1 MNGLDRIGRAVR
13 LLALALAVAGGIGL
27 TAITLITVFSVT
39 GRAFLAYGLGPV
51 PGDFELVE
59 AGTAFAIFAFLPWAH
74 LARGHASVEIL
85 TMSFSA
91 TANRVIDVIGDALML
106 LIAVVLT
113 YQHWLGTLDK
123 IAYRETTFILRFPIW
138 WAYAAGLVGAV
149 AFVVIAA
156 FCLVRSLAALKSGQ
170 SVSAEGPVH

>member
-1 MNGLDRIGRAVR
+1 
-13 LLALALAVAGGIGL
+13 
-27 TAITLITVFSVT
+27 
-39 GRAFLAYGLGPV
+39 
-51 PGDFELVE
+51 
-59 AGTAFAIFAFLPWAH
+59 
-74 LARGHASVEIL
+74 VEIL